1 MSSLLGWPQPDEY
14 DPCEG
19 INEPAR
25 VHAVLRARDQGVVS
39 LRALEL
45 PFMPR
50 PLPSEAISSWLS
62 RAALSQGVSLGELQ
76 AFLGW
81 GTARDDLDLWF
92 GAWFKECSF
101 DGEPIFHRLEH
112 ARQLMSQLV
121 DGPWSSQR
129 MLLDGGATGRYRYC
143 PICFDTD
150 SLPFFRQEWRFDAW
164 RACAVHGCL
173 MEDRCPDC
181 GTPPTL
187 PFSMLYAARH
197 RGVALLD
204 ECRTCGGSLR
214 GAKPVRLHD
223 AVHAGIDP
231 WALALMANGRAL
243 IAALRLGR
251 FEVAGLSLRP
261 GDPAVCEFVCRALLP
276 TALHPPAVAE
286 VRRRLA
292 SLVAQP
298 TLSPPK
304 ATIAT
309 KHVDGEPYVHM
320 C

>member
-1 MSSLLGWPQPDEY
+1 MSSLLGWPQPEEY
-14 DPCEG
+14 DPLERVT
-19 INEPAR
+19 EPAR

-62 RAALSQGVSLGELQ
+62 RAALSQGTGLGELQ
-76 AFLGW
+76 AYLGW
-81 GTARDDLDLWF
+81 GTARDDIDLWF
-92 GAWFKECSF
+92 GAWFKDCSF
-101 DGEPIFHRLEH
+101 DGEPMFHHLEH
-112 ARQLMSQLV
+112 ARQLMSQLA
-121 DGPWSSQR
+121 DGPWALQR
-129 MLLDGGATGRYRYC
+129 MLLDGGPAARYRYC

-150 SLPFFRQEWRFDAW
+150 PLPFFRQEWRFDAW

-173 MEDRCPDC
+173 MEDRCPAC

-187 PFSMLYAARH
+187 PFSMLYGACH

-204 ECRTCGGSLR
+204 ECRACGGSLR

-223 AVHAGIDP
+223 AVHAGVDP
-231 WALALMANGRAL
+231 WGLALMANGRAL

-251 FEVAGLSLRP
+251 FEVEGLAPGLS
-261 GDPAVCEFVCRALLP
+261 DPAFYEFVCRALLP
-276 TALHPPAVAE
+276 NEMHPPDVSE

-292 SLVAQP
+292 LVDAHRP
-298 TLSPPK
+298 VS
-304 ATIAT
+304 IA
-309 KHVDGEPYVHM
+309 ENLE
-320 C
+320 